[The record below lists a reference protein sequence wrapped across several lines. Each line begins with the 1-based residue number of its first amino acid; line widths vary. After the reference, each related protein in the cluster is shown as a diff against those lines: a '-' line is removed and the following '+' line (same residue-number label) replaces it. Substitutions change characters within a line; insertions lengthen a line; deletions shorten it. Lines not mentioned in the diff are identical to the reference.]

1 MQAIREVKKVEGGQ
15 IIINVPQGFTSEE
28 VEIIIL
34 PVENRRNEIER
45 KKRLRNLLLSGPTL
59 NNEDM
64 KEIEDLK
71 TWYKEWKIQ

>member
-71 TWYKEWKIQ
+71 AWYKEWKIQ